1 MLKEPGDECLVVCKW
16 SQNTIFLEEAVKHFL
31 LNPEDQQEL
40 TRQSDR
46 WMNAKKKYFG

>member
-1 MLKEPGDECLVVCKW
+1 MLKEAGDECLLVCKW

-31 LNPEDQQEL
+31 LNPEDQKEL

-46 WMNAKKKYFG
+46 WMSTKKKYFK